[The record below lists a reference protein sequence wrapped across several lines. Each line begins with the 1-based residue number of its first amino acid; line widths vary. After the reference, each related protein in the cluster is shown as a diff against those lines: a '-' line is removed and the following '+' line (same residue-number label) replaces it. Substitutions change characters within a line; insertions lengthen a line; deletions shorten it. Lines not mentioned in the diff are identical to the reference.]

1 MQFVYDKNA
10 SSPLL
15 TIEDETYKYLFRAR
29 RKKIGDI
36 IDFRNL
42 QDDKLYSYRVVSIDK
57 KSASLEL
64 IYGESKPV
72 VPAKDLTIGWCIID
86 PKNIEKTLPSL
97 NEIGVKKIVFIRC
110 AYTQANFKI
119 KKERLE
125 KILINS
131 SQQCGR
137 SSLMKIE
144 FAQSLQDF
152 LSKYLQ
158 SYLLNF
164 SQNRVSENRDIDSIV
179 VGCEG
184 GLSKDEIKLFTPEK
198 VVGLNTPT
206 ILRSESAVVAVASK
220 IVL

>member
-1 MQFVYDKNA
+1 MQFVYDKDA
-10 SSPLL
+10 SSPIL
-15 TIEDETYKYLFRAR
+15 IVEDETYKYLFRAR
-29 RKKIGDI
+29 RKKLGDI

-42 QDDKLYSYRVVSIDK
+42 QDDKLYSYKVMSIDK

-72 VPAKDLTIGWCIID
+72 LPTKDLTIGWCIID

-97 NEIGVKKIVFIRC
+97 NEIGVAKIVFIRC

-125 KILINS
+125 KILVNS

-137 SSLMKIE
+137 SSLMQIE
-144 FAQSLQDF
+144 FSQSLQDF
-152 LSKYLQ
+152 LNKYPQ
-158 SYLLNF
+158 SHLLNF
-164 SQNRVSENRDIDSIV
+164 SPNKVSANQDIDSIV

-184 GLSKDEIKLFTPEK
+184 GLSKDEIKLFTQEK
-198 VVGLNTPT
+198 TVGLNTPT

-220 IVL
+220 IIL

>member
-15 TIEDETYKYLFRAR
+15 SVESETYKYLFRAR

-42 QDDKLYSYRVVSIDK
+42 EDNKLYSYKVASIDK

-64 IYGESKPV
+64 IFGENKPV
-72 VPAKDLTIGWCIID
+72 VPVKNLTIGWCIID

-97 NEIGVKKIVFIRC
+97 NEIGVAKIVFIRC

-137 SSLMKIE
+137 SSLMQIE
-144 FAQSLQDF
+144 FAQSLQDY
-152 LSKYLQ
+152 LSKYPQ

-164 SQNRVSENRDIDSIV
+164 STNTLADNKNIDSIV
-179 VGCEG
+179 IGCEG
-184 GLSKDEIKLFTPEK
+184 GLSEDEARLFSSEQT
-198 VVGLNTPT
+198 VGLNTPT

-220 IVL
+220 IIL

>member
-10 SSPLL
+10 STPLL

-42 QDDKLYSYRVVSIDK
+42 QDDKLYSYKVLSIDK

-72 VPAKDLTIGWCIID
+72 VPRKNLTIGWCIID

-97 NEIGVKKIVFIRC
+97 NEIGVAKIVFIRC

-144 FAQSLQDF
+144 FSQSLQDF
-152 LSKYLQ
+152 LGKYPQ

-164 SQNRVSENRDIDSIV
+164 SQNRVSENKNISSII

-184 GLSKDEIKLFTPEK
+184 GLSKDETKLFESEK
-198 VVGLNTPT
+198 IVGLNTPT

-220 IVL
+220 IIL

>member
-1 MQFVYDKNA
+1 MQFVYNKNA
-10 SSPLL
+10 STPLL
-15 TIEDETYKYLFRAR
+15 TVEGETYKYLFRAR

-42 QDDKLYSYRVVSIDK
+42 KDDKLYSYKVLSIDK

-64 IYGESKPV
+64 IYGESKLV
-72 VPAKDLTIGWCIID
+72 VPRKDLTIGWCIID

-97 NEIGVKKIVFIRC
+97 NEIGVAKIVFIRC

-137 SSLMKIE
+137 SSLMQIE
-144 FAQSLQDF
+144 FAQSIQDF
-152 LSKYLQ
+152 LSKYPQ
-158 SYLLNF
+158 SHLLNF
-164 SQNRVSENRDIDSIV
+164 SQNILSENKNISSII

-184 GLSKDEIKLFTPEK
+184 GLSKDETKLFESEK
-198 VVGLNTPT
+198 IVGLNTPT

-220 IVL
+220 VIL

>member
-10 SSPLL
+10 STPLL

-42 QDDKLYSYRVVSIDK
+42 QDDKLYSYKVLSIDK

-72 VPAKDLTIGWCIID
+72 VPRKNLTIGWCIID

-97 NEIGVKKIVFIRC
+97 NEIGVAKIVFIRC

-144 FAQSLQDF
+144 FSQSLQDF
-152 LSKYLQ
+152 LGKYPQ

-164 SQNRVSENRDIDSIV
+164 SQNRVSENKNISSII

-184 GLSKDEIKLFTPEK
+184 GLSKDETKLFESEK
-198 VVGLNTPT
+198 IVGLNTPT

-220 IVL
+220 VIL

>member
-10 SSPLL
+10 STPLL
-15 TIEDETYKYLFRAR
+15 TVEDETYKYLFRAR

-42 QDDKLYSYRVVSIDK
+42 QDDKLYSYKVTSIDK

-64 IYGESKPV
+64 IFGERKPV
-72 VPAKDLTIGWCIID
+72 IPTKNLTIGWCIID

-97 NEIGVKKIVFIRC
+97 NEIGVCKIVFIRC

-137 SSLMKIE
+137 SSLMQIE

-152 LSKYLQ
+152 LSKYPQ
-158 SYLLNF
+158 SHLLNF
-164 SQNRVSENRDIDSIV
+164 SQNRLSDNQEITSIV

-184 GLSKDEIKLFTPEK
+184 GLSKDETKLFNSDK
-198 VVGLNTPT
+198 VIGLNTQT

-220 IVL
+220 IIL

>member
-1 MQFVYDKNA
+1 MQFVYNKDA
-10 SSPLL
+10 STPLL
-15 TIEDETYKYLFRAR
+15 IVEDETYKYLFRAR

-42 QDDKLYSYRVVSIDK
+42 QDDKLYSYKVVSIDK

-64 IYGESKPV
+64 IFGESKPV
-72 VPAKDLTIGWCIID
+72 LPTKDLTIGWCIID

-97 NEIGVKKIVFIRC
+97 NEIGVAKIVFIRC

-119 KKERLE
+119 KKDRLE

-137 SSLMKIE
+137 SSLMQIE

-152 LSKYLQ
+152 LNKYPQ
-158 SYLLNF
+158 SHLLNF
-164 SQNRVSENRDIDSIV
+164 STNTLADNQNINSIV
-179 VGCEG
+179 IGCEG
-184 GLSKDEIKLFTPEK
+184 GLSEDETKLFKNEQI
-198 VVGLNTPT
+198 VGLNTPT

-220 IVL
+220 IIL

>member
-72 VPAKDLTIGWCIID
+72 VPIKDLTIGWCIID

-137 SSLMKIE
+137 SSLIQIE

-152 LSKYLQ
+152 LSKYPQ

-220 IVL
+220 IIL

>member
-1 MQFVYDKNA
+1 MQFVYNKDA
-10 SSPLL
+10 STPLL
-15 TIEDETYKYLFRAR
+15 IVEDETYKYLFRAR

-42 QDDKLYSYRVVSIDK
+42 TDDKLYSYKVVSIDK

-64 IYGESKPV
+64 IYGESKPLL
-72 VPAKDLTIGWCIID
+72 PTKDLTIGWCIID

-97 NEIGVKKIVFIRC
+97 NEIGVAKIVFIRC

-119 KKERLE
+119 KKDRLE

-137 SSLMKIE
+137 SSLMQIE
-144 FAQSLQDF
+144 FTQSLQDY
-152 LSKYLQ
+152 LNKYPQ
-158 SYLLNF
+158 SHLLNF
-164 SQNRVSENRDIDSIV
+164 STNTLADNQNINSIV
-179 VGCEG
+179 IGCEG
-184 GLSKDEIKLFTPEK
+184 GLSEDETKLFKNEQI
-198 VVGLNTPT
+198 VGLNTPT

-220 IVL
+220 IIL

>member
-1 MQFVYDKNA
+1 MQFVYDKDA
-10 SSPLL
+10 STPLL
-15 TIEDETYKYLFRAR
+15 IIEDETYKYLFRAR

-42 QDDKLYSYRVVSIDK
+42 QDDKLYSYKVVSIDK

-64 IYGESKPV
+64 IFGESKPV
-72 VPAKDLTIGWCIID
+72 LPTKDLTIGWCIID

-97 NEIGVKKIVFIRC
+97 NEIGVAKIVFIRC

-119 KKERLE
+119 KKDRLE

-137 SSLMKIE
+137 SSLMQIE
-144 FAQSLQDF
+144 FTQSLQDF
-152 LSKYLQ
+152 LNKYPQ
-158 SYLLNF
+158 SHLLNF
-164 SQNRVSENRDIDSIV
+164 STNTLADNQNIDSIV
-179 VGCEG
+179 IGCEG
-184 GLSKDEIKLFTPEK
+184 GLSEDETKLFKNEQI
-198 VVGLNTPT
+198 VGLNTPT

-220 IVL
+220 IIL

>member
-15 TIEDETYKYLFRAR
+15 TVEDETYKYLFRVR

-72 VPAKDLTIGWCIID
+72 VPTKDLTIGWCIID

-119 KKERLE
+119 KKDRLE

-137 SSLMKIE
+137 SSLMQIE

-152 LSKYLQ
+152 LSKYPQ

-198 VVGLNTPT
+198 IVGLNTPT

-220 IVL
+220 IIL

>member
-1 MQFVYDKNA
+1 MQFVYDKDA
-10 SSPLL
+10 STPLL
-15 TIEDETYKYLFRAR
+15 IIEDETYKYLFRAR

-42 QDDKLYSYRVVSIDK
+42 QDDKLYSYKVVSIDK

-64 IYGESKPV
+64 IFGESKPV
-72 VPAKDLTIGWCIID
+72 LPTKDLTIGWCIID

-97 NEIGVKKIVFIRC
+97 NEIGVAKIVFIRC

-119 KKERLE
+119 KKDRLE

-137 SSLMKIE
+137 SSLMQIE

-152 LSKYLQ
+152 LNKYPQ
-158 SYLLNF
+158 SHLLNF
-164 SQNRVSENRDIDSIV
+164 STNTLADNQNIDSIV
-179 VGCEG
+179 IGCEG
-184 GLSKDEIKLFTPEK
+184 GLSEDEIKLFSSEQI
-198 VVGLNTPT
+198 VGLNTPT

-220 IVL
+220 IIL

>member
-10 SSPLL
+10 STPLL
-15 TIEDETYKYLFRAR
+15 IVEDETYKYLFRAR
-29 RKKIGDI
+29 RKKLGDI

-42 QDDKLYSYRVVSIDK
+42 QDDKLYSYKVLSIDK

-72 VPAKDLTIGWCIID
+72 TPTKNLTIGWCIID
-86 PKNIEKTLPSL
+86 PKNIKKTLPSL
-97 NEIGVKKIVFIRC
+97 NEIGVAKIVFIRC

-137 SSLMKIE
+137 SSLMQIE

-152 LSKYLQ
+152 LSRYPQ

-164 SQNRVSENRDIDSIV
+164 SQNRLSENQDIDSIV
-179 VGCEG
+179 IGCEG
-184 GLSKDEIKLFTPEK
+184 GLSKDEINLFSSEK
-198 VVGLNTPT
+198 TVGLNTPT
-206 ILRSESAVVAVASK
+206 ILRSESAVTAAASK
-220 IVL
+220 IIL